1 MGVLDELP
9 EHIGLELLD
18 YQRLVMEVRRRL
30 EENLEMIRESCYDVF
45 ASHIIASEYR
55 THSLITVF
63 LMMFSQ
69 L

>member
-30 EENLEMIRESCYDVF
+30 EENVEMIRES
-45 ASHIIASEYR
+45 HIA
-55 THSLITVF
+55 LNK
-63 LMMFSQ
+63 L
-69 L
+69 